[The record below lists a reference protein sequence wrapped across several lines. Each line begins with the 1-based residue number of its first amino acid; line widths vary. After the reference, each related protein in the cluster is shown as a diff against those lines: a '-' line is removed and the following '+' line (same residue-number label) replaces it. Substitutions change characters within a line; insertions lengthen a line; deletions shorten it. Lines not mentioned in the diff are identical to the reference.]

1 MGRRS
6 VERALRSGRDRL
18 GVWLTDDDR
27 LAVRRGAQRVGG
39 RARARR
45 GAAERISAVR
55 ERSLRSR
62 SRSASAAWRV
72 TAPATWSDP
81 LLTTQ

>member
-1 MGRRS
+1 MEPGAILGTDGS
-6 VERALRSGRDRL
+6 QTTDRP
-18 GVWLTDDDR
+18 DR
-27 LAVRRGAQRVGG
+27 LAERRGAQRVGE
-39 RARARR
+39 RDARARR

-55 ERSLRSR
+55 ARSRRSR
-62 SRSASAAWRV
+62 SRSASAACRV